1 MRSRLNDHGL
11 LFKPRTGRRFV
22 KTTDSNHRFKLY
34 PNLLRTAIITAPEQ
48 YWLADVTFI
57 RIQGQFYYLALVCD
71 AYSRKIM
78 GWDMQD
84 KNTGQLAC
92 KALIMAHANRLYI
105 HNTITHHS
113 DRGSQYCGGLY
124 RILLHKLQMKVSTTE
139 SGDPRENAIME
150 RTIRTLKYEYGLKQ
164 NFQSLNQA
172 LQQIEY
178 AIDVYNHLRIH
189 YSCKLKT
196 PAMQHIIVKNPPLLV

>member
-1 MRSRLNDHGL
+1 
-11 LFKPRTGRRFV
+11 
-22 KTTDSNHRFKLY
+22 
-34 PNLLRTAIITAPEQ
+34 
-48 YWLADVTFI
+48 
-57 RIQGQFYYLALVCD
+57 
-71 AYSRKIM
+71 M

-92 KALIMAHANRLYI
+92 EALIMAHANRFYI

-124 RILLHKLQMKVSTTE
+124 RMLLHKLQMKVSTTE

-164 NFQSLNQA
+164 NFQSLKQA
-172 LQQIEY
+172 LLQIEY

-189 YSCKLKT
+189 YSCELKT
-196 PAMQHIIVKNPPLLV
+196 PAMQHISVKNPPLLV